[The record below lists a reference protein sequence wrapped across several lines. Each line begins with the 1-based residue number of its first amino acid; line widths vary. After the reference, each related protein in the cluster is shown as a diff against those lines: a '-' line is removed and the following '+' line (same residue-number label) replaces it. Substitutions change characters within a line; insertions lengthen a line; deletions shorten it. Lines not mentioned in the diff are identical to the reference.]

1 MKNIILIF
9 IFFLSVSCTKP
20 KTVFICGD
28 HICVNKTEA
37 QQYFEENLTL
47 EVKVLKKRDTKEPN
61 LIELNLSE
69 PNQVNKQVFV
79 SKKERTNKEIK
90 KLSDNEKKKIIS
102 NVKKKQFPTINI
114 LNLIP
119 SKISLFDT
127 VLVSSNDELV
137 NLYLNSK
144 ISYND
149 ISRNILKFLNLKEFT
164 KLKNKIPHKIEVI
177 VKINKYVRLKL
188 NTKDV

>member
-1 MKNIILIF
+1 MKNIVLIF
-9 IFFLSVSCTKP
+9 IFFLSASCSKP

-47 EVKVLKKRDTKEPN
+47 EVKVLKKRDSKEPS

-90 KLSDNEKKKIIS
+90 KLSDNEKKKD
-102 NVKKKQFPTINI
+102 NI
-114 LNLIP
+114 
-119 SKISLFDT
+119 
-127 VLVSSNDELV
+127 
-137 NLYLNSK
+137 
-144 ISYND
+144 
-149 ISRNILKFLNLKEFT
+149 
-164 KLKNKIPHKIEVI
+164 
-177 VKINKYVRLKL
+177 
-188 NTKDV
+188 